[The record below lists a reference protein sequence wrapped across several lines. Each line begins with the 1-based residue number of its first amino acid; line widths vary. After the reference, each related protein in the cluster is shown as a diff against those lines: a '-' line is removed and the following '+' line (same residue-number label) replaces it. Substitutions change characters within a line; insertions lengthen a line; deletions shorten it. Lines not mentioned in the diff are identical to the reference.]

1 MLYITQL
8 TNYNRKRGIL
18 HMSSKKLP
26 TIEELSQ
33 QMESDF
39 SSGSDKISTA
49 LNCHHS
55 LVHNAFEWV
64 DEDK

>member
-1 MLYITQL
+1 
-8 TNYNRKRGIL
+8 
-18 HMSSKKLP
+18 MSSIKLP

>member
-26 TIEELSQ
+26 TIEEVEEELN
-33 QMESDF
+33 
-39 SSGSDKISTA
+39 KI
-49 LNCHHS
+49 L
-55 LVHNAFEWV
+55 
-64 DEDK
+64 